1 MLQYILKDVLV
12 AEIEN
17 RINRCNIKKQYCPVN
32 TQIEAICDNK
42 ICAYKELLSFLDTL
56 EMKDVDLEKE
66 IKELQHKYKTIDEYE
81 GYPCTMYANGIEWIA
96 KHFFELGLKAQK
108 GKD

>member
-1 MLQYILKDVLV
+1 MTQYISKSALV
-12 AEIEN
+12 AEIE
-17 RINRCNIKKQYCPVN
+17 RRKQVAFGWMETAPN
-32 TQIEAICDNK
+32 DAIEAEIELCDN
-42 ICAYKELLSFLDTL
+42 ILSFIDTL
-56 EMKDVDLEKE
+56 EVKDVDLDKE
-66 IKELQHKYKTIDEYE
+66 IKEVQHKYKTIDEYE